1 MAYDDVLYESAGA
14 PVADWRAPPK
24 DVTEQGK
31 DEPGFLGDLGRA
43 TVAGAYGV
51 ASALGGA
58 GEYLQGGAE
67 QGSLSTQLRE
77 FGNEG
82 AEAWAG
88 SMSKRGQREL
98 RAGVIEGDT
107 IWDQGVSG
115 AVRSLALKTGSSIPS
130 LVASVLPGGLVARA
144 LGATAGTVAGGSV
157 AAGISGGG
165 VFGEIQSGILKSP
178 DAQLQSQSELYAEL
192 RARGMSED
200 EAKRELVDFAAG
212 SKPLIMAAITAGTS
226 AFGLEGFVAGLMAG
240 GGRKGIAASALRGAT
255 GEAAQEFIESGTES
269 ILTQQGKVDTNRA
282 SEINWLEVLDKALEG
297 AAVGGVLGG
306 AVGGVLGRGEREQ
319 TPPPADPT
327 QPGAKPGETPPPADI
342 AVNPELEEDVDIEE
356 EAPVATSPAVDPD
369 QQVAIAA
376 ATQTAAPAAPAELD
390 TNALIEEVRGELASV
405 RAGIETLGPE
415 GVSSAEQAA
424 LQPDTITPQI
434 DEVKTQLRQVRDQIP
449 PAAANEVQ
457 PPVAPVQPTLA
468 TPEAGKSLELSQTP
482 QAPVARLTPEAAP
495 VEPASPPPEPQ
506 APAPVKQPTLRRGAA
521 VQNKVGGEADAD
533 AVEGYGAPAWMKY
546 VARTAKA
553 MGEAAPQAVRDANDR
568 LAEREKLPKRDPR
581 KKRYDAELEQLRQQ
595 YVAELRQRDKARRES
610 FERADAGGDSDTE
623 IKARDVISRFE
634 PAAAETNKKI
644 GEGARRKAVQA
655 RFEQIVKAAA
665 EAGIKIPTKG
675 TPNEAPHIGALRYY
689 NRMAKAIAAGR
700 LSALNHSNTV
710 DEILGTDALV
720 RGGNP
725 EAAAELISVEDGRA
739 AARAGADEN
748 TLSDE
753 QAREVE
759 VQRTQ
764 RDAARAGED
773 EANVTDE
780 VNPNAVEEVA
790 ADDNPQDEA
799 EAEEYLVEVGLAQ
812 PVARVAPAP
821 DEDDGP
827 AYRAFQAPKRVAA
840 VEVSRKRSI
849 KPKAEAAKDVS
860 RAKVTPQVKPTIT
873 KPAAPTE
880 AQKEAGNYRKQHLDV
895 QGLPVTI
902 ETAKGQERSGTAPD
916 GTRWAV
922 KMPADY
928 GYVKRTRGADGDQ
941 IDVYLGSD
949 RSSDVVVLIDQKDL
963 RTGKFD
969 EHKAM
974 LGFKAV
980 ADAVEAYSKGFSDG
994 RAQERVQDVT
1004 VMTMAEFKEWLRVPQ
1019 TKPAS
1024 TQGVGDVVTE
1034 SAPTPAPEWA
1044 QKLADDVGGVVP
1056 YHSGDLALIQGFS
1069 ALNGKLIFSAAKK
1082 GVGRT
1087 RVDVE
1092 SYTGKDLTEAEVA
1105 ELRSVANELR
1115 ASDTALHESAPN
1127 GPFSAG
1133 QVARSDGIDPRMA
1146 EVFEGWLR
1154 MLGIK
1159 SRVFLTTPGDMRAA
1173 DAAQKHN
1180 LYGPYAPARS
1190 VVLLPDGG
1198 TARRL
1203 SNGDYT
1209 VSVNPLPKKAQ
1220 SLEIL
1225 AHEMGHI
1232 IEKEALANADVGTR
1246 NALHEAFSAWMKS
1259 KAGLPAR
1266 EYTGQLRPYLAGKN
1280 VTGGDGLTME
1290 QLTPYWRSF
1299 SEWFADQSAKWAMTA
1314 DRPATVV
1321 DRFFAKIGAAYR
1333 KLASA
1338 LFPDRQPVEA
1348 VRAYLDGLVAQNPQF
1363 ATGWDVVEASLVTAD
1378 VIPQYATAPQTIAGY
1393 VDASADLV
1401 DLDPRRQQILR
1412 LLGSTLKRLTGDV
1425 PVRIV
1430 TYEEMSR
1437 DPLAV
1442 QAMESGRVSSV
1453 PGGYYSPANR
1463 EIVLLDTRLQTHKTA
1478 FDLFVHEALHAATSR
1493 AIYASDKH
1501 RGQIRAMMDALDAD
1515 LRKLSEFTGE
1525 PYQRPYG
1532 LTNEDE
1538 FISEAFSNRSFQ
1550 ERLMRAE
1557 APASVLA
1564 ELRGDQPK
1572 GFTLWRGFVA
1582 MVKRMLGFN
1591 VVPDSLFEG
1600 AVLVTEQ
1607 LLQTKM
1613 AGPWKGSPRDALPMF
1628 AAPPT
1633 GAARTEATGGWF
1645 KQFGYR
1651 FAHLEYLGQRASG
1664 LFTYEGKDQLRRLI
1678 DAVQR
1683 IQPKSRA
1690 IADEGH
1696 KLAAEEIE
1704 LRRKDPAMAEAKAQL
1719 GVDVTTL
1726 NVNLVDRAGV
1736 TKDELLAAN
1745 LHLGK
1750 DAVRGWQAK
1759 ANLAQL
1765 QKRFEALSPE
1775 ARALWARQ
1783 TKYYRDTQNRIIEAE
1798 LRTLMSSLG
1807 DKLTPAQVDDFV
1819 KRTMAGTLTDDDG
1832 KVLGKT
1838 IYDGLSRLP
1847 AFRRLEGTYFPLMRH
1862 GSQVVQTLL
1871 KLGDLKG
1878 GKLIGKNVVEFRAA
1892 DDKEAR
1898 KLARIFA
1905 SDTDVP
1911 VTQITRTFYLRSTGE
1926 QLSALNATGQDVDVA
1941 YRVRLNRDGVFF
1953 FDDRTQAE
1961 RFRRQ
1966 SAGDYEQVS
1975 ETMPVADY
1983 NHNMELTNTQMAS
1996 LMRSVNARDDV
2007 NDAQKALIQVTLRQA
2022 AARMAS
2028 GNRIAKRT
2036 IKRQGNVGAS
2046 TDMGRSLIR
2055 YGEAAGGYL
2064 AKSEY
2069 MPEVQDALRLMRK
2082 VAAASTYSPRRGDM
2096 SMILN
2101 DVEAR
2106 IKGNVEQ
2113 YADPNAFVQTMLQL
2127 SFLDKLFSP
2136 AYSIIN
2142 AMQPAMVTLPWL
2154 SGRYGAT
2161 RAVAYLS
2168 SAYRSIGMGDVLGGG
2183 IGNTFVATKSFN
2195 RAALDT
2201 SDLLGS
2207 IKKRL
2212 STQSD
2217 GKQLIGVLEMLQE
2230 RGALDDGAVFE
2241 LSSNVASGQG
2251 PTRTFLARVD
2261 RVARQLPA
2269 AVEQMNRSV
2278 TAIAAY
2284 RLAYSQSKDAEAAS
2298 KAAYEAVM
2306 MTQFDY
2312 SNANSSTFFTSQS
2325 GLMRFALQFR
2335 KYAANM
2341 SVLLY
2346 DMARQATKGA
2356 TPEER
2361 RVARKQLT
2369 ALAAVQVTMAGALSL
2384 PGLELVKLLAMAVAA
2399 ATGGGGYDDI
2409 ERYLRRTLEQSMGQ
2423 TGMEALLKGLPR
2435 AAGID
2440 ISTRVSLADMWTFG
2454 EPREYKRENLQ
2465 AYVLGMVLGA
2475 PGGLAFD
2482 WIEAMQHAGRGE
2494 MGKAIEKAFP
2504 VKFIADTV
2512 KGAKAMDDGY
2522 VGPAGAAAQAL
2533 GFRPS
2538 ALSRRA
2544 EEVGDRIA
2552 ARKDMEREK
2561 KDLEREYQNAS
2572 TAGERAK
2579 VMSKIRQFNQRDD
2592 VGRNRISTQWMDKA
2606 REERRVRRGD
2616 PVEATR

>member
-1 MAYDDVLYESAGA
+1 MAYDDSFNLSSGLPQV
-14 PVADWRAPPK
+14 DWLKSDTPL
-24 DVTEQGK
+24 TEQGN

-67 QGSLSTQLRE
+67 EGSLSTQLRE

-82 AEAWAG
+82 AEAWSG

-165 VFGEIQSGILKSP
+165 VFEEIQSGILKSP

-192 RARGMSED
+192 RARGMSEN

-226 AFGLEGFVAGLMAG
+226 AFGLEGFVAGLTAG
-240 GGRKGIAASALRGAT
+240 GGSRGIARSALRGAT

-282 SEINWLEVLDKALEG
+282 SGINWLEVLDKALEG

-356 EAPVATSPAVDPD
+356 EAPVATSLAVDPD
-369 QQVAIAA
+369 QQAAIAA

-457 PPVAPVQPTLA
+457 PPVVPAQPTLA
-468 TPEAGKSLELSQTP
+468 APEAGKSLELSQTP

-521 VQNKVGGEADAD
+521 IQNKVGGEADAD

-623 IKARDVISRFE
+623 IKARDVISRFA

-790 ADDNPQDEA
+790 ADENPQDEA

-849 KPKAEAAKDVS
+849 KPKAEAAKEVS
-860 RAKVTPQVKPTIT
+860 RAKVTPQVKPTIA

-949 RSSDVVVLIDQKDL
+949 PSSDVVVLIDQKDAG
-963 RTGKFD
+963 TGKFD

-974 LGFKAV
+974 LGFKTV

-1024 TQGVGDVVTE
+1024 TQGVGD
-1034 SAPTPAPEWA
+1034 
-1044 QKLADDVGGVVP
+1044 
-1056 YHSGDLALIQGFS
+1056 S
-1069 ALNGKLIFSAAKK
+1069 ALP
-1082 GVGRT
+1082 
-1087 RVDVE
+1087 
-1092 SYTGKDLTEAEVA
+1092 VA
-1105 ELRSVANELR
+1105 
-1115 ASDTALHESAPN
+1115 
-1127 GPFSAG
+1127 
-1133 QVARSDGIDPRMA
+1133 
-1146 EVFEGWLR
+1146 GW
-1154 MLGIK
+1154 G
-1159 SRVFLTTPGDMRAA
+1159 
-1173 DAAQKHN
+1173 
-1180 LYGPYAPARS
+1180 
-1190 VVLLPDGG
+1190 
-1198 TARRL
+1198 
-1203 SNGDYT
+1203 
-1209 VSVNPLPKKAQ
+1209 
-1220 SLEIL
+1220 
-1225 AHEMGHI
+1225 
-1232 IEKEALANADVGTR
+1232 
-1246 NALHEAFSAWMKS
+1246 
-1259 KAGLPAR
+1259 
-1266 EYTGQLRPYLAGKN
+1266 
-1280 VTGGDGLTME
+1280 
-1290 QLTPYWRSF
+1290 
-1299 SEWFADQSAKWAMTA
+1299 
-1314 DRPATVV
+1314 
-1321 DRFFAKIGAAYR
+1321 
-1333 KLASA
+1333 
-1338 LFPDRQPVEA
+1338 
-1348 VRAYLDGLVAQNPQF
+1348 
-1363 ATGWDVVEASLVTAD
+1363 VVEASPVTAD
-1378 VIPQYATAPQTIAGY
+1378 VIPQYATATQTIAGY
-1393 VDASADLV
+1393 ADASLSLA
-1401 DLDPRRQQILR
+1401 DLDPRRQLTLR
-1412 LLGSTLKRLTGDV
+1412 LLGSTLKRLAGSV
-1425 PVRIV
+1425 PIRVV

-1437 DPLAV
+1437 DPAAV

-1453 PGGYYSPANR
+1453 PGGYYAPATG
-1463 EIVLLDTRLQTHKTA
+1463 EIVLLDTRLQTQTAA
-1478 FDLFVHEALHAATSR
+1478 FDIFIHEALHAATNR
-1493 AIYASDKH
+1493 AIYTNPKH
-1501 RGQIRAMMDALDAD
+1501 KAQIRALMDALDAD

-1538 FISEAFSNRSFQ
+1538 FISEAFSNRAFQ
-1550 ERLMRAE
+1550 ERLMRAQ
-1557 APASVLA
+1557 APAEVLA
-1564 ELRGDQPK
+1564 QLRGDQPK
-1572 GFTLWRGFVA
+1572 GFTLWRGFIA

-1607 LLQTKM
+1607 LLGTRT
-1613 AGPWKGSPRDALPMF
+1613 AGPWRANTSALPMF
-1628 AAPPT
+1628 SAPT
-1633 GAARTEATGGWF
+1633 GNARTEATGGWF

-1651 FAHLEYLGQRASG
+1651 FAHLEYLGQRAAG
-1664 LFTYEGKDQLRRLI
+1664 LFTFEGKDQLRRLI

-1690 IADEGH
+1690 IAEEGH

-1704 LRRKDPAMAEAKAQL
+1704 LAKRDPAMAEAKAQL
-1719 GVDVTTL
+1719 GIDVTTL
-1726 NVNLVDRAGV
+1726 NVNLIDRAGV
-1736 TKDELLAAN
+1736 TEAELLAAN
-1745 LHLGK
+1745 THLGK
-1750 DAVRGWQAK
+1750 NAINGEQAK
-1759 ANLAQL
+1759 GNLVQL
-1765 QKRFEALSPE
+1765 QRRFEALSPE

-1807 DKLTPAQVDDFV
+1807 GKLTPAQVDDFV
-1819 KRTMAGTLTDDDG
+1819 KRTMAGTLTDADS

-1838 IYDGLSRLP
+1838 IFDGLSRLP
-1847 AFRRLEGTYFPLMRH
+1847 AFRKIEGTYFPLMRH
-1862 GSQVVQTLL
+1862 GTQVVQTLL
-1871 KLGDLKG
+1871 RMGDLMG
-1878 GKLIGKNVVEFRAA
+1878 GKQLDKSTVEFRAA
-1892 DDKEAR
+1892 TDKEAR
-1898 KLARIFA
+1898 KLAKAFARGTTVPATRI
-1905 SDTDVP
+1905 TK
-1911 VTQITRTFYLRSTGE
+1911 TYYLRSTGE

-1966 SAGDYEQVS
+1966 SAGEYEQVS

-2069 MPEVQDALRLMRK
+2069 MPEVQDALRLMRR
-2082 VAAASTYSPRRGDM
+2082 VAAENTYSPRRGDM

-2113 YADPNAFVQTMLQL
+2113 YAEPNAFVQTMLQL

-2142 AMQPAMVTLPWL
+2142 AMQPVMVTLPWL

-2161 RAVAYLS
+2161 RAAAYLT

-2212 STQSD
+2212 ATQSD

-2269 AVEQMNRSV
+2269 AVEQMNRAV
-2278 TAIAAY
+2278 AAIAAY
-2284 RLAYSQSKDAEAAS
+2284 RLAYSQGKDANAAS

-2312 SNANSSTFFTSQS
+2312 SNANSSTFFTSQN
-2325 GLMRFALQFR
+2325 GFARFALQFR

-2346 DMARQATKGA
+2346 DMARQALKGA

-2361 RVARKQLT
+2361 RIARKQLT

-2423 TGMEALLKGLPR
+2423 TGMEAVLKGLPR